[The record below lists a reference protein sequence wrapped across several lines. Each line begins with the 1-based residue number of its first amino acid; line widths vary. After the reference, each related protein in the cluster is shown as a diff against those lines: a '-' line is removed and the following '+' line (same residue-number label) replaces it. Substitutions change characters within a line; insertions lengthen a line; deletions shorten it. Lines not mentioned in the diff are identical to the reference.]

1 MAGVHARD
9 GAGLMRGLLV
19 ALGFLTRIPVPVRVF
34 DDACA
39 QRTSLAWYPMVG
51 LIVGALLTGVFIV
64 LPREHALLSAALTLL
79 AWVVLTGGLHLD
91 GLADSADAWVGGFG
105 DRARTLEIMKD
116 PRSGPAGVTA
126 VVLLL
131 LLKFAAL
138 ASLPVENAWLLWLS
152 PLLARA
158 ALTAAFVATPYVRS
172 GGLGTALK
180 DAPRAACIVAVL
192 FGIGACFACGL
203 RGAIAVG
210 AATLVFV
217 LWRRACMRRIGGFT
231 GDMAG
236 ALAEMTEVTVLVALV
251 YA

>member
-1 MAGVHARD
+1 
-9 GAGLMRGLLV
+9 MRGLLV

-34 DDACA
+34 DDARA

-51 LIVGALLTGVFIV
+51 VIVGALVTALFLV

-79 AWVVLTGGLHLD
+79 AWVALTGGLHLD

-126 VVLLL
+126 IVLLL

-138 ASLPVENAWLLWLS
+138 SSLSPANAWLLGLS

-158 ALTAAFVATPYVRS
+158 ALTAAFVTTPYVRS
-172 GGLGTALK
+172 GGLGSALK
-180 DAPRAACIVAVL
+180 DAPRVACVVALLCAIAACVACRLPGV
-192 FGIGACFACGL
+192 FAL
-203 RGAIAVG
+203 G
-210 AATLVFV
+210 AAIVVFA
-217 LWRRACMRRIGGFT
+217 LWRRACMRRLGGFT
-231 GDMAG
+231 GDTAG
-236 ALAEMTEVTVLVALV
+236 ALAELVEAGVLVALA
-251 YA
+251 YAT

>member
-1 MAGVHARD
+1 M
-9 GAGLMRGLLV
+9 
-19 ALGFLTRIPVPVRVF
+19 
-34 DDACA
+34 
-39 QRTSLAWYPMVG
+39 
-51 LIVGALLTGVFIV
+51 
-64 LPREHALLSAALTLL
+64 
-79 AWVVLTGGLHLD
+79 
-91 GLADSADAWVGGFG
+91 
-105 DRARTLEIMKD
+105 
-116 PRSGPAGVTA
+116 
-126 VVLLL
+126 
-131 LLKFAAL
+131 
-138 ASLPVENAWLLWLS
+138 S

>member
-1 MAGVHARD
+1 
-9 GAGLMRGLLV
+9 MRGLLV

-34 DDACA
+34 DDARA

-51 LIVGALLTGVFIV
+51 VIVGALVTALFLV

-79 AWVVLTGGLHLD
+79 AWVALTGGLHLD

-126 VVLLL
+126 IVLLL

-138 ASLPVENAWLLWLS
+138 SSLSPANAWLLGLS

-158 ALTAAFVATPYVRS
+158 ALTAAFVTTPYVRS
-172 GGLGTALK
+172 GGLGSALK
-180 DAPRAACIVAVL
+180 DAPRVACVVALLCAIAACVACRLPGV
-192 FGIGACFACGL
+192 FAL
-203 RGAIAVG
+203 G
-210 AATLVFV
+210 AAIVVFA
-217 LWRRACMRRIGGFT
+217 LWRRACMRRLGGFT
-231 GDMAG
+231 GDTAG
-236 ALAEMTEVTVLVALV
+236 ALAELVEVGVLVALV
-251 YA
+251 LGV